1 MTEEQFQKATKI
13 REKISR
19 VSENLRRAS
28 REDCT
33 VNPAFNGNYQLR
45 EVSSSVNDMIKLIGI
60 ADLEGQ
66 LKRLQAEL
74 DSI

>member
-13 REKISR
+13 REKIKK
-19 VSENLRRAS
+19 VSEDLRLAS
-28 REDCT
+28 REECT

-45 EVSSSVNDMIKLIGI
+45 EVSSSVNDMVKTIVI
-60 ADLEGQ
+60 ADLEKQ
-66 LKRLQAEL
+66 LKRLQADL